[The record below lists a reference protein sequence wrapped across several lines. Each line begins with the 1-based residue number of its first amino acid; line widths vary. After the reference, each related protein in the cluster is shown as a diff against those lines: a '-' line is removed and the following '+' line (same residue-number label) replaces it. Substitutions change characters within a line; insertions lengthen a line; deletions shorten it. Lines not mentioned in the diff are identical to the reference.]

1 MSLPQPNPP
10 QSPLDPRYPIGR
22 FQRPPGPIPASDRN
36 AAILTLA
43 EFPQLL
49 RNSLA
54 ELGHAKLD
62 TPYREG
68 GWTVRQLVH
77 HLADSHT
84 NAVLRIR
91 LALTAPSPTIVPYD
105 EKAWALLP
113 DSLQAPPEWSLELIE
128 SLHARW
134 VMLLHA
140 LTAEQWQRTFLHPE
154 AGPHTVE
161 VATLLYA
168 WHASHHVAH
177 ITHLRLVKSW

>member
-1 MSLPQPNPP
+1 MSLPQEDASQTPP
-10 QSPLDPRYPIGR
+10 DPRYPIGH
-22 FQRPPGPIPASDRN
+22 FHPPAGPIPESDRT

-43 EFPQLL
+43 EFPELL
-49 RNSLA
+49 RTALH
-54 ELGHAKLD
+54 ELGHGKLD

-91 LALTAPSPTIVPYD
+91 LALTEDTPTIKPYD

-113 DSLQAPPEWSLELIE
+113 DSLLAPPEWSLELIE

-140 LTAEQWQRTFLHPE
+140 LTPEQWQRAFLHPE
-154 AGPHTVE
+154 RGPQTVE
-161 VATLLYA
+161 AATLLYA
-168 WHASHHVAH
+168 WHSRHHLAH
-177 ITHLRLVKSW
+177 ITHLRLAKSW